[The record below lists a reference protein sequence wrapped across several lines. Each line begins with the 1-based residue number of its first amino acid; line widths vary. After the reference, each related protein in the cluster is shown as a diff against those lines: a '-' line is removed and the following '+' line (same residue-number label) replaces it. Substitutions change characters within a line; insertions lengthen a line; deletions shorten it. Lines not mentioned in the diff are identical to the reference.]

1 MESATNGA
9 CGRCAGAHDSNV
21 AADGIGRRT
30 FLAQSALLAA
40 GALLAAACGSEIAT
54 APTTVSPTTLRVSDY
69 PALAT
74 VGGIALVTISG
85 SPFAVVRTSATSFVA
100 LSRVCP
106 HQGNIVNQEGNAF
119 LCPGH
124 GARFSANGTWIG
136 GERTSNLRS
145 YATAYDAASGTITV
159 G

>member
-9 CGRCAGAHDSNV
+9 CGRCAGTHTSSVD
-21 AADGIGRRT
+21 ADGIGRRT

-40 GALLAAACGSEIAT
+40 GALLAAACGSEIST
-54 APTTVSPTTLRVSDY
+54 APTTISPTTLRVGDY

-74 VGGIALVTISG
+74 VGGIAMVTVSG
-85 SPFAVVRTSATSFVA
+85 SPLAVVRTGTASFVA

-106 HQGNIVNQEGNAF
+106 HQGNIVNQSGNGF

-124 GARFSANGTWIG
+124 GARFSADGTWIG
-136 GERTSNLRS
+136 GERTSSLRS
-145 YATAYDAASGTITV
+145 YATAYDASAGTITI

>member
-85 SPFAVVRTSATSFVA
+85 SPFYMVA
-100 LSRVCP
+100 QPYIKGYVY
-106 HQGNIVNQEGNAF
+106 NAEF
-119 LCPGH
+119 EVHFDNVWL
-124 GARFSANGTWIG
+124 
-136 GERTSNLRS
+136 
-145 YATAYDAASGTITV
+145 DK
-159 G
+159 

>member
-1 MESATNGA
+1 MESAPNGA
-9 CGRCAGAHDSNV
+9 CGRCAGAHASNV
-21 AADGIGRRT
+21 TADGIGRRT

-40 GALLAAACGSEIAT
+40 GALLAACGSEIAT
-54 APTTVSPTTLRVSDY
+54 APTTISPTTLRVSDY
-69 PALAT
+69 AALAT
-74 VGGIALVTISG
+74 VGGIALVTIAG
-85 SPFAVVRTSATSFVA
+85 SPFAVVRTSATSFVV

-106 HQGNIVNQEGNAF
+106 HQGNIVNQDGNAF

-136 GERTSNLRS
+136 GERTSNLRG